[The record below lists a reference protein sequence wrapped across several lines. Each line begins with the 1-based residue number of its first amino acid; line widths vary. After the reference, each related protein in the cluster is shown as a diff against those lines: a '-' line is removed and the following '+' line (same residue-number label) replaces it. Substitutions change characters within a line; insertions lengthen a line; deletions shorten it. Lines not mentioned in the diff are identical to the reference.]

1 MIIKSL
7 PLAINCISFGSA
19 LTKGGFCCHI
29 YVQFEAALCE
39 CTCRFVCDPRNVRLT
54 DELENKLENF
64 PNIIPEFPN
73 ITPTYRRFQ
82 KVGSQCWI

>member
-19 LTKGGFCCHI
+19 LTSLQLG
-29 YVQFEAALCE
+29 AALCE
-39 CTCRFVCDPRNVRLT
+39 RTCHFVCDLINLQFT

-64 PNIIPEFPN
+64 PNIIPKFPN
-73 ITPTYRRFQ
+73 INRRLVSEGRVS
-82 KVGSQCWI
+82 KVELVELT